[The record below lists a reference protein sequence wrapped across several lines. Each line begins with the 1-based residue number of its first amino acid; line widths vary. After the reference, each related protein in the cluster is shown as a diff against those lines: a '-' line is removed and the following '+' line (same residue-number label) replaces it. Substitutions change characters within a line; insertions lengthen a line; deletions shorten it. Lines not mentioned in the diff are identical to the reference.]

1 MEDFWQIVLANL
13 QNVGIGLAI
22 FVAAYL
28 SNMSFGLYYNIKIL
42 GQEFEWSKILASVLK
57 ILAFG
62 VGTCLLT
69 LAISAIV
76 PWAIANG
83 LTIPEEYSTV
93 IQTVAILGICLT
105 GTIKYIV
112 EAFTKMKDILNSGKN
127 EKSGE

>member
-76 PWAIANG
+76 SAGGTFLPCS
-83 LTIPEEYSTV
+83 YS
-93 IQTVAILGICLT
+93 L
-105 GTIKYIV
+105 IV
-112 EAFTKMKDILNSGKN
+112 DFEQCNLSA
-127 EKSGE
+127 KSG